1 MFKVLI
7 EVFLSPFTVVTFK
20 HFIIADI
27 LTSFINPL
35 KDLGSTGCFFINGL
49 WKDSSVPAA
58 EDEQRCPGLMT
69 YEYVIMFIPF
79 WIRFAQSIRRYRD
92 NKLSWN
98 LVNAAKYISI
108 IIFTSF
114 FVAYSTTKSSFWFYV
129 YVVYGV
135 FNTIFCLGWDFY
147 MDWGLL
153 RSFKPGTRFL
163 RTSKLLYP
171 KWFYYFSLV
180 ANVILRFLWIFQVS
194 ELDKDP

>member
-1 MFKVLI
+1 M
-7 EVFLSPFTVVTFK
+7 
-20 HFIIADI
+20 
-27 LTSFINPL
+27 
-35 KDLGSTGCFFINGL
+35 
-49 WKDSSVPAA
+49 
-58 EDEQRCPGLMT
+58 
-69 YEYVIMFIPF
+69 
-79 WIRFAQSIRRYRD
+79 
-92 NKLSWN
+92 
-98 LVNAAKYISI
+98 NAAKYISI